1 MFYSRR
7 SIMVSLA
14 ATAAAMVGESV
25 LHAQQPH
32 VSPEPKTSPN
42 MPDPDHPWG
51 LGGHPEKPVDP
62 QVMAKQNQAEVKASV
77 EKLYVLIS
85 ELKEQV
91 EKSDATL
98 TLSVSVVKKSKE
110 IEKLAKHVKN
120 LARG

>member
-1 MFYSRR
+1 MLYSRR
-7 SIMVSLA
+7 NIMVNLA
-14 ATAAAMVGESV
+14 ATAAVVVSESV
-25 LHAQQPH
+25 LRAQQPH
-32 VSPEPKTSPN
+32 VTPEPEGRPN
-42 MPDPDHPWG
+42 MPDPNHPWG
-51 LGGHPEKPVDP
+51 LGSHPDKPIDAKT
-62 QVMAKQNQAEVKASV
+62 MAKQNQAEVKASV
-77 EKLYVLIS
+77 EKLYVLIG

>member
-1 MFYSRR
+1 MLYSRR
-7 SIMVSLA
+7 NIMVTLA
-14 ATAAAMVGESV
+14 ATAAAVVGECV

-32 VSPEPKTSPN
+32 VTPEPANRPN

-51 LGGHPEKPVDP
+51 LGSRPDKPVDSRA
-62 QVMAKQNQAEVKASV
+62 MAKENQAEVKAGV

-98 TLSVSVVKKSKE
+98 MLSVSVVKKSQQ